1 MAYLFF
7 LLNWS
12 GQIPYKKQSIRLK
25 SQTDATRT
33 LKKTWE
39 KDEFDSH
46 HSEWIAAASKTTQ
59 PDFMI
64 KIPEAFRMQVFFFFL
79 VNNYFTNGIN
89 TYITNL
95 NKYIHTE
102 RLAIKSSEKGFLANF
117 LFFRFPLCKYMLFSS
132 IHFWNSTLKRSCHL
146 LCLNQEPLECQ
157 ENVAAV
163 ASSELDIMDEVR

>member
-1 MAYLFF
+1 MLQGHWKKLERKMSLTPITQNESQQHPKQHSQILWLKYLK
-7 LLNWS
+7 LLEC
-12 GQIPYKKQSIRLK
+12 RL
-25 SQTDATRT
+25 
-33 LKKTWE
+33 
-39 KDEFDSH
+39 
-46 HSEWIAAASKTTQ
+46 
-59 PDFMI
+59 
-64 KIPEAFRMQVFFFFL
+64 FFFFL
-79 VNNYFTNGIN
+79 VNNYFTNGFN

-102 RLAIKSSEKGFLANF
+102 RLAIKSSEKGFLANS

-157 ENVAAV
+157 ENVTAV